1 MSYLLGIDLGTTN
14 SLGCVYKDG
23 RIQLIPNRYG
33 YYLTPSVVSVDE
45 NPPFFLILPAD
56 LLLSCTLPEVS
67 LPPVCREAFRST
79 SDTWG
84 FHGP

>member
-33 YYLTPSVVSVDE
+33 SYLTPSVVSVDE
-45 NPPFFLILPAD
+45 NQEIIVGEIA
-56 LLLSCTLPEVS
+56 
-67 LPPVCREAFRST
+67 RERRLKR
-79 SDTWG
+79 
-84 FHGP
+84 